1 MNFIQ
6 SVTVNV
12 FVAIKNK
19 CELKLQHLHQH
30 FGRSNENRLQN
41 NNCAYIHRRHLPGGF
56 VPGGGGGEWVPKE
69 KPIKKKIIFS
79 YQKYVES

>member
-1 MNFIQ
+1 MKIGCKIT
-6 SVTVNV
+6 TV
-12 FVAIKNK
+12 IMIPK
-19 CELKLQHLHQH
+19 CL
-30 FGRSNENRLQN
+30 NRR
-41 NNCAYIHRRHLPGGF
+41 YLPGGF